1 MTKARILADY
11 VAGGTTAAEF
21 DYMDGVTSNV
31 QTQMDAKAPT
41 ASPTFTGT
49 PVAPIFKLTPT
60 ATSSAP
66 TGAEGLLY
74 FDSDKNA
81 LMQYDG
87 TEWLTVSRY
96 SETGLTDAT
105 GGVITQYT
113 LNDKH
118 YRIHA
123 FYTSGVFTLKGTK
136 SCDVLLIGG
145 GGGGGGRI
153 GGGGGGG
160 AVFYRT
166 GYSLTIGTYNITIGA
181 GGYGGTQNS
190 TPGSMGGSTIAFGV
204 TAYGGGPGKT
214 RFATNT
220 TDSNRANGGGGSLS
234 DTGGTSGTALSAT
247 GWTYEG
253 GYGGGN
259 ALATG
264 DLPAGGGG
272 GAAAAGQTPA
282 ADGNPGGNG
291 GAGTK
296 AVVWITPMTLDRK
309 ATAARGLLEAFY
321 FAGGGGGSGYGS
333 GDAGG
338 AGGIGGGGG
347 GSSTYGGGGTP
358 GDADL
363 WEGLD
368 GGSTKAEGSQQHG
381 GHGGRN
387 SGGGGGAGCHS
398 GSGEEGGNGGSGVA
412 FIRYEVSL

>member
-1 MTKARILADY
+1 MPKLLKHGAR
-11 VAGGTTAAEF
+11 TT
-21 DYMDGVTSNV
+21 T
-31 QTQMDAKAPT
+31 PT
-41 ASPTFTGT
+41 L
-49 PVAPIFKLTPT
+49 KLNPT
-60 ATSSAP
+60 ATASAP
-66 TGAEGLLY
+66 TGSEGLLY

-81 LMQYDG
+81 LMQHDG
-87 TEWLTVSRY
+87 TEWLTTSRY

-105 GGVITQYT
+105 GGVISEYT
-113 LNDKH
+113 SGATH
-118 YRIHA
+118 YRVHA
-123 FYTSGVFTLKGTK
+123 FYTSGIFTLKGTK

-145 GGGGGGRI
+145 GGGGGGRM

-181 GGYGGTQNS
+181 GGYGGTPNS

-214 RFATNT
+214 RYATNA
-220 TDSNRANGGGGSLS
+220 TDANRANGGGGAYDS
-234 DTGGTSGTALSAT
+234 TAPTTGTALSAT

-253 GYGGGN
+253 GYSGGTAKTTN
-259 ALATG
+259 
-264 DLPAGGGG
+264 DYPAGGGG
-272 GAAAAGQTPA
+272 GAAAAGQTPT
-282 ADGNPGGNG
+282 DTGPGGNG

-296 AVVWITPMTLDRK
+296 AVVWVTPMTLDRK
-309 ATAARGLLEAFY
+309 ATAGRGLLEAFY
-321 FAGGGGGSGYGS
+321 FSGGGGGAGFGS

-347 GSSTYGGGGTP
+347 GSSVYGGGGAP

-387 SGGGGGAGCHS
+387 SGGGGGSGTHS
-398 GSGEEGGNGGSGVA
+398 AHGEEGGNGGSGVA